1 MSDQKKEVS
10 GSEGGKPGKKGKR
23 SGSQD
28 SQPSPLALLAATCS
42 KIGGQGGVE
51 GQVQLQ
57 AGQIQLQG
65 GQIQGHIVVDA
76 AGNQTLVQQQLELV
90 PAQFTGNGWQIIT
103 TAPQMANDTAN
114 QPVAVTLATTSTNDS
129 APAGRKAKAVG
140 GTKTIAANQ
149 QPQQQQQFQIIQV
162 QNMPSS
168 GGGVQYQVIPH
179 LQTSDGQ
186 QIHIS
191 PQTASLGG
199 QHIQIS
205 SAQGGLPEQVQL
217 IQTQNQSQAILQ
229 PANQQAILTGSA
241 NQTLQLRPAQ
251 SFPLQMQTLQGSQTQ
266 VMTTVPINIGGM
278 TLALPVMNN
287 LAGGG
292 AVQLIQAAD
301 GSFTVANS
309 NQLVTTTA
317 AVSGAATGSSGGT
330 ITTVAG
336 CDGALSDGTQLSSVA
351 GSDGGAE
358 RDSQNQPSEQNSQM
372 SQANGLQGQS
382 DPPGTIQQVIVGQ
395 MGNQVLQQIQIQ
407 PQNQIQ
413 GQPHQIQTFQLGP
426 GGTLQPIQAFQNQ
439 QVLIRTPTL
448 SSSGQ
453 ITWQT
458 LQLPGGMSVPQQLT
472 LAPVGGGAVG
482 GGGFVQL
489 GGAPLTLS
497 AAQINPG
504 SGVQTVNIAGLGTA
518 GVQMQG
524 VPLTI
529 TGLQGQPQGQE
540 GGVKVQS
547 SPVKVTMGNVAGS
560 SLSPDQMG
568 SVQSSSDQEGPPS
581 KRLRRVACSCPNCR
595 DGEGRTSGDPSKK
608 KQHVCHM
615 EGCGKVYGK
624 TSLYCGKVYGKT
636 SLYCGKVY
644 GKTSLYCGKVYGKTS
659 LYCGKV
665 YGKTSLYCGKVY
677 GKTSLYCG
685 KVYGKTSLY
694 CGKVYGKTSLYC
706 GKVYGKTS
714 LYCGK
719 VYGKTSLYCGK
730 VYGKTSLYCGK
741 VYGKTSLY
749 CGKVYGKTSLYCGKV
764 YGKTSHLRAHLRWH
778 TGERPFVCN
787 WIFCGKRFTRS
798 DELQRH
804 RRTHTGEKRFEC
816 PECSKRFMRSD
827 HLSKHIKTHQN
838 KKGGASLTIITT
850 EDMEDS
856 NQGLGSSPRI
866 VTVETLS
873 QDSAPATPT
882 ASSPN
887 QMEGEEEE
895 EEEEEFE

>member
-1 MSDQKKEVS
+1 
-10 GSEGGKPGKKGKR
+10 
-23 SGSQD
+23 
-28 SQPSPLALLAATCS
+28 
-42 KIGGQGGVE
+42 IGGQGGVE
-51 GQVQLQ
+51 G
-57 AGQIQLQG
+57 QG

-114 QPVAVTLATTSTNDS
+114 QPVAVTLATTSANDS
-129 APAGRKAKAVG
+129 APAGQWS
-140 GTKTIAANQ
+140 TIYR
-149 QPQQQQQFQIIQV
+149 IV

-179 LQTSDGQ
+179 L
-186 QIHIS
+186 

-199 QHIQIS
+199 

-217 IQTQNQSQAILQ
+217 IQTQNQSQTQAILQ

-358 RDSQNQPSEQNSQM
+358 RDSQNQPSEQDSQNSQM

-395 MGNQVLQQIQIQ
+395 VLQQIQIQ
-407 PQNQIQ
+407 PQNQVTHTHTHT
-413 GQPHQIQTFQLGP
+413 QPHTH
-426 GGTLQPIQAFQNQ
+426 THTHTHSTS
-439 QVLIRTPTL
+439 VLIRTPTL

-624 TSLYCGKVYGKT
+624 TS
-636 SLYCGKVY
+636 
-644 GKTSLYCGKVYGKTS
+644 
-659 LYCGKV
+659 
-665 YGKTSLYCGKVY
+665 
-677 GKTSLYCG
+677 
-685 KVYGKTSLY
+685 
-694 CGKVYGKTSLYC
+694 
-706 GKVYGKTS
+706 
-714 LYCGK
+714 
-719 VYGKTSLYCGK
+719 
-730 VYGKTSLYCGK
+730 
-741 VYGKTSLY
+741 
-749 CGKVYGKTSLYCGKV
+749 
-764 YGKTSHLRAHLRWH
+764 HLRAHLRWH

-838 KKGGASLTIITT
+838 KKGGASLAIITT

-895 EEEEEFE
+895 EEEEEF

>member
-114 QPVAVTLATTSTNDS
+114 QPVAVTLATTSANDS
-129 APAGRKAKAVG
+129 APAGRKVKAVC

-179 LQTSDGQ
+179 LQTADGQ

-205 SAQGGLPEQVQL
+205 PAQGGLPEQVQL
-217 IQTQNQSQAILQ
+217 IQTQNQSQTQAILQ

-317 AVSGAATGSSGGT
+317 AAVSGAATGSSGGT

-358 RDSQNQPSEQNSQM
+358 RDSQNQPSEQDSQNSQM

-439 QVLIRTPTL
+439 QILIRTPTL

-560 SLSPDQMG
+560 SLSPDQVG
-568 SVQSSSDQEGPPS
+568 SVQSASDQEGPPS

-615 EGCGKVYGK
+615 EG
-624 TSLYCGKVYGKT
+624 
-636 SLYCGKVY
+636 
-644 GKTSLYCGKVYGKTS
+644 
-659 LYCGKV
+659 
-665 YGKTSLYCGKVY
+665 
-677 GKTSLYCG
+677 
-685 KVYGKTSLY
+685 
-694 CGKVYGKTSLYC
+694 
-706 GKVYGKTS
+706 
-714 LYCGK
+714 
-719 VYGKTSLYCGK
+719 
-730 VYGKTSLYCGK
+730 
-741 VYGKTSLY
+741 
-749 CGKVYGKTSLYCGKV
+749 CGKV

-838 KKGGASLTIITT
+838 KKGGASLAIITT

>member
-1 MSDQKKEVS
+1 MSDQKTEVW
-10 GSEGGKPGKKGKR
+10 GSEEGKPGKKGKR

-28 SQPSPLALLAATCS
+28 SQTSPLALLAATCS
-42 KIGGQGGVE
+42 KIGVQGGVE
-51 GQVQLQ
+51 GQVQ
-57 AGQIQLQG
+57 G
-65 GQIQGHIVVDA
+65 GQFQGHIVVDA

-90 PAQFTGNGWQIIT
+90 PTQFTGNGWQIIT
-103 TAPQMANDTAN
+103 TAPQMAKDTAN
-114 QPVAVTLATTSTNDS
+114 QPVAVTLATTSANDS
-129 APAGRKAKAVG
+129 APAGRKMKAAG
-140 GTKTIAANQ
+140 GTNTVAANQ
-149 QPQQQQQFQIIQV
+149 QVQQQQFQIIQV

-179 LQTSDGQ
+179 LQTADGQQIHISPQTASLGGQQIHISPQTASLGGQQIHISPQTASLGGQ

-199 QHIQIS
+199 QHIHIS
-205 SAQGGLPEQVQL
+205 PAQGGLPEQVQL
-217 IQTQNQSQAILQ
+217 IQTQNQSQTQAILQ
-229 PANQQAILTGSA
+229 PANQQAILTSSA
-241 NQTLQLRPAQ
+241 NQTLQLRSAQ

-287 LAGGG
+287 LAGSG
-292 AVQLIQAAD
+292 AVQLVQSAD
-301 GSFTVANS
+301 GSFTVANG

-317 AVSGAATGSSGGT
+317 AAVSGAVTVTGSSGGT

-336 CDGALSDGTQLSSVA
+336 GDGASTDGTQLSSVA
-351 GSDGGAE
+351 GSDGGTE
-358 RDSQNQPSEQNSQM
+358 RDTQNQPSDQDSQM
-372 SQANGLQGQS
+372 VQSQANGLQGQS

-395 MGNQVLQQIQIQ
+395 MGNQLLQQIQIQ
-407 PQNQIQ
+407 PQQITQNQFQ
-413 GQPHQIQTFQLGP
+413 GQQIQTFQLGP

-448 SSSGQ
+448 SPSGQ

-472 LAPVGGGAVG
+472 LAPVGGG
-482 GGGFVQL
+482 GFMQL

-504 SGVQTVNIAGLGTA
+504 SGVQTVSIAGLGTT

-524 VPLTI
+524 LPLTI

-540 GGVKVQS
+540 GGVKVEP
-547 SPVKVTMGNVAGS
+547 SPVTVTAGNMAGS
-560 SLSPDQMG
+560 SLSPEQMG

-595 DGEGRTSGDPSKK
+595 AGEGRTSGDPSKK

-615 EGCGKVYGK
+615 EG
-624 TSLYCGKVYGKT
+624 
-636 SLYCGKVY
+636 
-644 GKTSLYCGKVYGKTS
+644 
-659 LYCGKV
+659 
-665 YGKTSLYCGKVY
+665 
-677 GKTSLYCG
+677 
-685 KVYGKTSLY
+685 
-694 CGKVYGKTSLYC
+694 
-706 GKVYGKTS
+706 
-714 LYCGK
+714 
-719 VYGKTSLYCGK
+719 
-730 VYGKTSLYCGK
+730 
-741 VYGKTSLY
+741 
-749 CGKVYGKTSLYCGKV
+749 CGKV

-827 HLSKHIKTHQN
+827 HLSKHIKTHLN
-838 KKGGASLTIITT
+838 KKGGASLAIITT
-850 EDMEDS
+850 DDMEHS

-866 VTVETLS
+866 VTVATLS

-895 EEEEEFE
+895 EEEDGERSRFFLVFLDFLWCLADFSEDLSW

>member
-149 QPQQQQQFQIIQV
+149 QQQQFQIIQV

-217 IQTQNQSQAILQ
+217 IQTQNQSQTQAILQ

-336 CDGALSDGTQLSSVA
+336 CDGALSDGTQLSSVV

-624 TSLYCGKVYGKT
+624 TS
-636 SLYCGKVY
+636 
-644 GKTSLYCGKVYGKTS
+644 
-659 LYCGKV
+659 
-665 YGKTSLYCGKVY
+665 
-677 GKTSLYCG
+677 
-685 KVYGKTSLY
+685 
-694 CGKVYGKTSLYC
+694 
-706 GKVYGKTS
+706 
-714 LYCGK
+714 
-719 VYGKTSLYCGK
+719 
-730 VYGKTSLYCGK
+730 
-741 VYGKTSLY
+741 
-749 CGKVYGKTSLYCGKV
+749 
-764 YGKTSHLRAHLRWH
+764 HLRAHLRWH

-838 KKGGASLTIITT
+838 KKGGASLAIITT